1 VRRGR
6 SQARLTASGPVR
18 RLRGVTPPTFRE
30 LVPSY
35 LDLRWQLDPVAATQA
50 GVAGHDARL
59 GVFAKPQVK
68 VALAAL
74 KAMSAAFEYGET
86 VSLEE
91 EIEQTAVLNDLRLT
105 IARLE
110 REKPHELN
118 PEFHLSHLFDGLFS
132 LLRRTDRTVEE
143 RGRAL
148 AGRLLDTPRFLRDA
162 RATLGRPAL
171 VFTETAQAVAAGG
184 QTLFGEAIPEFA
196 ARLSPIARQAVLEA
210 LQAARPEM
218 EEFVAFLGGELA
230 DRSDADFA
238 IGRERFDFRLHFG
251 HALRE
256 TAPQVLRYGE
266 ALIKETECD
275 LERRAEALAPGV
287 PWRALVE
294 RLRQRHPGRGDL
306 VAAYAGAMER
316 SRRFVAERGLA
327 SIPDGPLDVVA
338 TPSFM
343 QPLIPFAAYDP
354 PGAFSEQRTGW
365 FYVSV
370 PDEAQ
375 LREHSVHELALTALH
390 EGFPGHHLQHLVA
403 QAQPSPVRRV
413 VWTPLT
419 VEGWALYCEEMMGEE
434 GFLAHPEEAF
444 FQRLHLL
451 WRAVRVVLDVRLH
464 TMGMSVA
471 EAVRYMMETLDLAR
485 DSAEAEVRRYCANPG
500 NPLCYAVGRR
510 ELLRLRDDWRAR
522 AGAGYSLRRFHDEVL
537 AYGGLPISLMRWG
550 MGLKDDGEVMG

>member
-1 VRRGR
+1 
-6 SQARLTASGPVR
+6 
-18 RLRGVTPPTFRE
+18 VTPPTYRE

-59 GVFAKPQVK
+59 GIFTKPQVK
-68 VALAAL
+68 VAVAAL
-74 KAMSAAFEYGET
+74 KATAAAFEAGET

-91 EIEQTAVLNDLRLT
+91 EIEQTAVLNDLRVA
-105 IARLE
+105 IARFE
-110 REKPHELN
+110 QEKPHELN
-118 PEFHLSHLFDGLFS
+118 PEFHLSHLYDGLFS
-132 LLRRTDRTVEE
+132 LLRRADRTVEE

-148 AGRLLDTPRFLRDA
+148 AGRLQDTPRFLRDA

-171 VFTETAQAVAAGG
+171 VFTETALAVAAGG
-184 QTLFGEAIPEFA
+184 QALFGEAIPEFA
-196 ARLSPIARQAVLEA
+196 GRLSPVARQVVLDA
-210 LQAARPEM
+210 LKAARSEM
-218 EEFVAFLGGELA
+218 EEFVAFLGGELE

-238 IGRERFDFRLHFG
+238 IGRTQFDFRLHYG
-251 HALRE
+251 HALRQ
-256 TAPQVLRYGE
+256 TAPQLLRYGQT
-266 ALIKETECD
+266 LIEETECD
-275 LERRAEALAPGV
+275 LERRAEELAPGV

-294 RLRQRHPGRGDL
+294 RLRQRHPGRGEL

-316 SRRFVAERGLA
+316 SRRFVAEHGLA
-327 SIPDGPLDVVA
+327 SIPDGALEVVA
-338 TPSFM
+338 TPSYM

-375 LREHSVHELALTALH
+375 LREHSAHELALTALH
-390 EGFPGHHLQHLVA
+390 EGYPGHHLQHLVA
-403 QAQPSPVRRV
+403 QAQASPVRRV

-434 GFLAHPEEAF
+434 GFFASPEEAF

-464 TMGMSVA
+464 TEGLGVA
-471 EAVRYMMETLDLAR
+471 EAVRFMMETLDLAR
-485 DSAEAEVRRYCANPG
+485 ESAEAEVRRYCGNPG
-500 NPLCYAVGRR
+500 NALCYAVGRR
-510 ELLRLRDDWRAR
+510 ELLRLRVDWRAR
-522 AGAGYSLRRFHDEVL
+522 AGAGYSLRHFHDEVL
-537 AYGGLPISLMRWG
+537 AYGGLPVSLMRWG
-550 MGLKDDGEVMG
+550 MGLGDERGTDDVMK